1 MPKILKLLIGFG
13 ALALVGFV
21 WLFVFGIQ
29 AFLRNEAGRESHH
42 MPGLKL
48 VPVALDN
55 TLVSPASG
63 NYGECSGYLIQ
74 LPWPEKQLPST
85 TPPSRGGC
93 VFSNAKN
100 MITVYVGGPN
110 EELNRFYVVPS
121 LRPLMEQKYFGS
133 DPPKND
139 YQFVKLVLAITPDTL
154 PRYGGYSTIERDTKL
169 FEVKRK
175 IMLDTSP
182 NDGIFNVST
191 PTFRGFQFNSP
202 GGKASV
208 EARLYNDQN
217 ELTLQFLTTGKGTPL
232 PQPDINSVLESV
244 HRDPTR

>member
-85 TPPSRGGC
+85 TPPSRVQLPVAMNALQLPGLLRFGALG
-93 VFSNAKN
+93 VF
-100 MITVYVGGPN
+100 
-110 EELNRFYVVPS
+110 FC
-121 LRPLMEQKYFGS
+121 
-133 DPPKND
+133 
-139 YQFVKLVLAITPDTL
+139 
-154 PRYGGYSTIERDTKL
+154 L
-169 FEVKRK
+169 FSQA
-175 IMLDTSP
+175 T
-182 NDGIFNVST
+182 
-191 PTFRGFQFNSP
+191 
-202 GGKASV
+202 
-208 EARLYNDQN
+208 
-217 ELTLQFLTTGKGTPL
+217 
-232 PQPDINSVLESV
+232 
-244 HRDPTR
+244 